1 MWNETRSR
9 NYTAPSFDPVLRQ
22 ILVPADVTQ
31 ATFSIAKVILA
42 SPGQIGVVLHIQS
55 QPLVETFQLWLR
67 ESNLESVAKQ
77 NCLDT
82 GGQSGKSIYTIH
94 SQNMLK
100 FFSSPLDP
108 DEFVT
113 KLKGFV
119 DEEEIDSD
127 NPTLFSGKRPV
138 IGRFDSRGFKLQR
151 RVGIHWLLWWLT
163 PGQWFKPYMNGSI
176 TRKNSGS
183 RIELAGGT
191 PITIKIIWVLALLG
205 LSGLVAGWT
214 AFSYPYDI
222 SHNPVHSASNLL
234 TGIILLNLTAG
245 ILVLL
250 PILGWVL
257 TRNHLADIVS
267 ELKRHLDLQQVE

>member
-1 MWNETRSR
+1 MCLIAFRT
-9 NYTAPSFDPVLRQ
+9 PSFSTLPSRSIGFLVAGGARRNVLFPHTPIRRNADPPTRF
-22 ILVPADVTQ
+22 PSRD
-31 ATFSIAKVILA
+31 S
-42 SPGQIGVVLHIQS
+42 S
-55 QPLVETFQLWLR
+55 
-67 ESNLESVAKQ
+67 LESAAKR

-82 GGQSGKSIYTIH
+82 SSQSGKSIYTIH

-108 DEFVT
+108 DEFMT

-138 IGRFDSRGFKLQR
+138 IGRFDSHRFKLQR
-151 RVGIHWLLWWLT
+151 RVGIHWILWWLT
-163 PGQWFKPYMNGSI
+163 PGQWFKPYINGSV

-183 RIELAGGT
+183 WIELEGGT
-191 PITIKIIWVLALLG
+191 PIVIKIIWVLALLG
-205 LSGLVAGWT
+205 LSGLIAGWT
-214 AFSYPYDI
+214 VFSYPYDI
-222 SHNPVHSASNLL
+222 SQNPVHSASNLL

-245 ILVLL
+245 ILLLL
-250 PILGWVL
+250 PFLGWAL
-257 TRNHLADIVS
+257 TRNHLADIVG